1 MKKLIQRIMLWLGSW
16 PKDKVLH
23 FTICLIISLLAGCIA
38 RICGAEWTG
47 VMAAAWF
54 AGFFAG
60 VFKEVWDDIE
70 SQGSE
75 ESDWAADIVGTTL
88 GAIIVTIL
96 ML

>member
-1 MKKLIQRIMLWLGSW
+1 MARKLAERQGVTLYLLHGGVIDSRLYRQGVRRRMVGS
-16 PKDKVLH
+16 D
-23 FTICLIISLLAGCIA
+23 GCG
-38 RICGAEWTG
+38 R
-47 VMAAAWF
+47 F
-54 AGFFAG
+54 AGFFTG

-96 ML
+96 TL

>member
-23 FTICLIISLLAGCIA
+23 FTICLIISLLSGCIA

-54 AGFFAG
+54 GQAYTRGM
-60 VFKEVWDDIE
+60 EM
-70 SQGSE
+70 
-75 ESDWAADIVGTTL
+75 AADWLVRL
-88 GAIIVTIL
+88 KGAQ
-96 ML
+96 